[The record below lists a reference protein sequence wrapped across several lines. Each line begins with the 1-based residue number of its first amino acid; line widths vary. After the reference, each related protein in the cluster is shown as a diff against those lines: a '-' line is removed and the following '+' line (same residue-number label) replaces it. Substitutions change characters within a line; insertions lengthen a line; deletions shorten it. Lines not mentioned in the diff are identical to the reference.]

1 MNTRTVYKDTVELI
15 CLENNNTMI
24 AEVLDFKPAYML
36 VVSVNRQVKVY
47 LRYNNSDKKY
57 KGNVGSLE
65 FESAGPNEIKKLKGR
80 F

>member
-1 MNTRTVYKDTVELI
+1 MIPQYTDTIELT
-15 CLENNNTMI
+15 CLENNSSIT

-36 VVSVNRQVKVY
+36 TCSVNRQVKVY
-47 LRYNNSDKKY
+47 LRYNNADKKY
-57 KGNVGSLE
+57 QGKVGSLE